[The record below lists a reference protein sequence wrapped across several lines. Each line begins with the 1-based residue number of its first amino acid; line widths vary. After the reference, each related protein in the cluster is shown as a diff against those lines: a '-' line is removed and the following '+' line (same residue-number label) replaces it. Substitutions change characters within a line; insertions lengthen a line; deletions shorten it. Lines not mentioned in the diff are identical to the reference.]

1 MFVIAAMFGVVSAFV
16 TNQYSREGVSKLPQ
30 RMQYAAVDA
39 GKYFGNTGKEVHS
52 LLVTNFEEL
61 KTVLFKVLDD
71 SGDILEK
78 SLANAIQE
86 VLMQAFFLRFLHI
99 SAVVFWGGRAD
110 PPKARSPIFPVKNVI
125 FPLLSGHLGQFDRDA

>member
-86 VLMQAFFLRFLHI
+86 VHTYAGFFLAIF
-99 SAVVFWGGRAD
+99 AYFGVVFVGQ
-110 PPKARSPIFPVKNVI
+110 
-125 FPLLSGHLGQFDRDA
+125 SGPA